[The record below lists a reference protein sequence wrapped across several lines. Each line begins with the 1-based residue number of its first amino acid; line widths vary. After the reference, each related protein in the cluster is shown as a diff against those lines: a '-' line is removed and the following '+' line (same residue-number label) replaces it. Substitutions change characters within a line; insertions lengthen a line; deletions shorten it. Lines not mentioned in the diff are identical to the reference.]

1 MRNHLDS
8 DLRHALEVIG
18 TANTRVRLEVA
29 CMLMRQSS
37 VDPAI
42 GVVGRGFLRESESGL
57 QAVLDWIA
65 VGDSEALK
73 ETQTPANKREFCIV
87 TSQEMETEESL

>member
-1 MRNHLDS
+1 MRNYIDS

-18 TANTRVRLEVA
+18 TASTGVRLEMA

-65 VGDSEALK
+65 AGPRDALRDTGLEEIEA
-73 ETQTPANKREFCIV
+73 E
-87 TSQEMETEESL
+87 EMSL

>member
-8 DLRHALEVIG
+8 DVRHALEVLG
-18 TANTRVRLEVA
+18 TVSTGIRLEVA
-29 CMLMRQSS
+29 CMLMRQSAI
-37 VDPAI
+37 DPSI

-65 VGDSEALK
+65 VGGRDALRDTGLEEIEA
-73 ETQTPANKREFCIV
+73 E
-87 TSQEMETEESL
+87 EMSL

>member
-1 MRNHLDS
+1 MRNYIDS

-18 TANTRVRLEVA
+18 TASTGVRLEMA

-42 GVVGRGFLRESESGL
+42 GVVGRGFLRESLSGL
-57 QAVLDWIA
+57 QAVLDWIE
-65 VGDSEALK
+65 VGDREALK
-73 ETQTPANKREFCIV
+73 ETPTPANKREIA
-87 TSQEMETEESL
+87 L

>member
-1 MRNHLDS
+1 MRNYFDS
-8 DLRHALEVIG
+8 DIRHALEVIG
-18 TANTRVRLEVA
+18 TASTGVRLEVA

-65 VGDSEALK
+65 AGHRDALRDTGLEEIEA
-73 ETQTPANKREFCIV
+73 E
-87 TSQEMETEESL
+87 EMSL

>member
-18 TANTRVRLEVA
+18 TASTGVRLEMA

-42 GVVGRGFLRESESGL
+42 GVVGRGFLRESERGL
-57 QAVLDWIA
+57 QAVLDWIS
-65 VGDSEALK
+65 VGNREALRAAQA
-73 ETQTPANKREFCIV
+73 E
-87 TSQEMETEESL
+87 EMETEVSL

>member
-8 DLRHALEVIG
+8 DVRHALEVLG
-18 TANTRVRLEVA
+18 TVSTGIRLEVA

-42 GVVGRGFLRESESGL
+42 GVVGRGFLRESLSGL
-57 QAVLDWIA
+57 QAVLDWIE
-65 VGDSEALK
+65 VGDREA
-73 ETQTPANKREFCIV
+73 TQATQQPANKREFA
-87 TSQEMETEESL
+87 L